1 MIAIDESGSMTE
13 AHFNNILDAVA
24 QFITSLDIT
33 NGKVRIG
40 LLTYA
45 LGVFA
50 HFDLNTLLNKQAMLF
65 VVSLLRGQY
74 KGGPTFT
81 HRALRYLRQFS
92 FTFARGDRPQ
102 YPNYVVLF
110 TDGKS
115 HYPLMTKLQA
125 EALHRIG
132 ICIYAIGIGVNVNYK
147 ELYRIASEP
156 KYEHMISTSF
166 SNLMYTMMRVM
177 MKICE
182 GMFYI
187 NI

>member
-1 MIAIDESGSMTE
+1 MIVVDESGSITQ
-13 AHFNNILDAVA
+13 AHFDNIIDAVI
-24 QFITSLDIT
+24 QLITTLDVA

-50 HFDLNTLLNKQAMLF
+50 HFDLNTMLTKQQMLF
-65 VVSLLRGQY
+65 VANMLRGHY

-81 HRALRYLRQFS
+81 HKALRYLRQFS
-92 FTFARGDRPQ
+92 FTFARGDRVN

-115 HYPLMTKLQA
+115 HYPLMTKLHA
-125 EALHRIG
+125 TALHKMG
-132 ICIYAIGIGVNVNYK
+132 VCIFAIGVGNHVNYK

-156 KYEHMISTSF
+156 KYSHLLITTF
-166 SNLMYTMMRVM
+166 SNLKYAMMRVI
-177 MKICE
+177 MKICD
-182 GMFYI
+182 GMFDI

>member
-1 MIAIDESGSMTE
+1 MVVVDESGSITQT
-13 AHFNNILDAVA
+13 HFNNILDAVV
-24 QFITSLDIT
+24 QLITSLDIT

-50 HFDLNTLLNKQAMLF
+50 HFDLNTMLTKNQMLF
-65 VVSLLRGQY
+65 VVNLLRGNY

-81 HRALRYLRQFS
+81 HKALRYLRQFS
-92 FTFARGDRPQ
+92 FTYPRGDRPQ

-115 HYPLMTKLQA
+115 QYPLMTKLQA
-125 EALHRIG
+125 EALQRMG
-132 ICIYAIGIGVNVNYK
+132 VCIYALGVGNHVNYK

-156 KYEHMISTSF
+156 KYTHMILTSF
-166 SNLMYTMMRVM
+166 SYLKYAMKKVM
-177 MKICE
+177 MEICH

-187 NI
+187 II